1 MCSSFHVQS
10 LEAFGLQCGS
20 YGSEHGSF
28 GSKYSLVLKKNIAFS
43 PFYKHV
49 FKIALEVV
57 VGNYG
62 FIFVLKPLFRITV
75 SFLY

>member
-1 MCSSFHVQS
+1 MYSSFHVQS

-28 GSKYSLVLKKNIAFS
+28 GSKYSLVLKNILAFG
-43 PFYKHV
+43 PFYKHM
-49 FKIALEVV
+49 FKIAVEVV
-57 VGNYG
+57 VGNCG
-62 FIFVLKPLFRITV
+62 FIFVLKPWLGITV